1 MLFVQSYLERKYDPE
16 RATASEISAKRKR
29 LSQIQQ
35 RAHQTEADSIEG
47 W

>member
-1 MLFVQSYLERKYDPE
+1 MLFLQSNLERKYDPE
-16 RATASEISAKRKR
+16 RAMASEIAAKRKR

-47 W
+47 